1 MTEVAEDN
9 GCLGSGGTMTAGTDQ
24 LGFRGMTF
32 AVGTVALKRRQKRLG
47 CPFNRVVLRGIGEAR

>member
-24 LGFRGMTF
+24 RGFRGMTF

-47 CPFNRVVLRGIGEAR
+47 VVLRGIGEAR